1 MARLNNPDG
10 WYRWFRRAQGR
21 ESLEMAAG
29 RSRLFS
35 AILID
40 PPSLDRRQTALEIP
54 PSPPWNFCKSSRV
67 RRSRENFIEL
77 ISPIR
82 WGANGSIRDK
92 EREGV
97 RLVVYQSS
105 SLSIPI
111 PRRWA
116 GSLGFVSK
124 RSVFKRSY
132 VASHALTRLNNWRLI
147 N

>member
-1 MARLNNPDG
+1 
-10 WYRWFRRAQGR
+10 
-21 ESLEMAAG
+21 MAAG

-92 EREGV
+92 EGEAR
-97 RLVVYQSS
+97 R
-105 SLSIPI
+105 LSIVELI
-111 PRRWA
+111 DTDSAKVSRFSWFRFETI
-116 GSLGFVSK
+116 GFQKIVC
-124 RSVFKRSY
+124 
-132 VASHALTRLNNWRLI
+132 RLSRVNEAE
-147 N
+147 

>member
-1 MARLNNPDG
+1 
-10 WYRWFRRAQGR
+10 
-21 ESLEMAAG
+21 MAAG

-54 PSPPWNFCKSSRV
+54 PWNFCKSFRV

-92 EREGV
+92 EGEGV

-111 PRRWA
+111 PRR
-116 GSLGFVSK
+116 
-124 RSVFKRSY
+124 
-132 VASHALTRLNNWRLI
+132 
-147 N
+147 